1 MVKTLKAI
9 IRKGKELWNV
19 YGGIALSTLIAWL
32 THWDK
37 VEMDKWAS
45 YLILTLTCIS
55 VLTFFKIVLFR
66 KKKKKA
72 TKLDKGIFNSNKNVK
87 RLRTAINPMSIGQEV
102 GNAIIY
108 TCKGGK
114 WFMGKV
120 KNFFKELW
128 GNKFTLLNTIIV
140 LFLATLSQ
148 VMTYTEYL
156 YRINWFAEN
165 EIVIKIAS
173 PIVAGIWV
181 FIDLLT
187 TYTKY
192 GFESLDELAKRK
204 EEKKLASLTK
214 EEKGKLK
221 DNVKDLK
228 SKLEILKEKEESVSK
243 AISNFETLI
252 NAGYLLS
259 VSERDEYNSNKDQII
274 NVQNAIAN
282 LENRIKQ
289 LEEEL

>member
-1 MVKTLKAI
+1 MIKTLKAI

-19 YGGIALSTLIAWL
+19 YGGIALSTFIAWL

-66 KKKKKA
+66 KKKKK
-72 TKLDKGIFNSNKNVK
+72 TNRLDKGIFNANKNVK

-181 FIDLLT
+181 FVDLLT

-192 GFESLDELAKRK
+192 GFESLEDLAKRK
-204 EEKKLASLTK
+204 EEKKLASLSK
-214 EEKGKLK
+214 EEKSKLK
-221 DNVKDLK
+221 DNVKELK
-228 SKLEILKEKEESVSK
+228 NTLEILKDKEEGMLKTISK
-243 AISNFETLI
+243 LENLMS
-252 NAGYLLS
+252 AGYSLNMN
-259 VSERDEYNSNKDQII
+259 EREEYESNRNQIT
-274 NVQNAIAN
+274 NVQNTIAN
-282 LENRIKQ
+282 LEDRIKQ